1 MISSHLNSLNARERQ
16 REMIAQADRYR
27 LARQLRD
34 LTRASRLADPTQLAG
49 STRLADST
57 RGPRRAGLGWAVL
70 ARLLPRYRT
79 AR

>member
-16 REMIAQADRYR
+16 REMIAQADRHR

-34 LTRASRLADPTQLAG
+34 VTRASRLVGPA
-49 STRLADST
+49 
-57 RGPRRAGLGWAVL
+57 RGPRRGISGAAVI
-70 ARLLPRYRT
+70 ARLLPRYRA

>member
-34 LTRASRLADPTQLAG
+34 LTRASRLAGPTQLAG
-49 STRLADST
+49 PT
-57 RGPRRAGLGWAVL
+57 RGLRRAGLGAAVL
-70 ARLLPRYRT
+70 GRLLPRYRT

>member
-16 REMIAQADRYR
+16 REMIAQADRHR
-27 LARQLRD
+27 LARQLRNV
-34 LTRASRLADPTQLAG
+34 TRASRLIGP
-49 STRLADST
+49 T
-57 RGPRRAGLGWAVL
+57 RGPRQAGLGAAVL

>member
-16 REMIAQADRYR
+16 REMIAQADRHR

-34 LTRASRLADPTQLAG
+34 VTRASRRGGQTGGP
-49 STRLADST
+49 T
-57 RGPRRAGLGWAVL
+57 RGPRRAGLGAALL

>member
-1 MISSHLNSLNARERQ
+1 MISSNLHRLHAHERQ
-16 REMIAQADRYR
+16 REMIAQADRQR

-34 LTRASRLADPTQLAG
+34 VARASRRPGPPRG
-49 STRLADST
+49 S
-57 RGPRRAGLGWAVL
+57 RRAGLGAAVL

>member
-16 REMIAQADRYR
+16 REMIAQADRHR

-34 LTRASRLADPTQLAG
+34 VTRASRLVGPAQ
-49 STRLADST
+49 
-57 RGPRRAGLGWAVL
+57 GPRRGILVAAVL
-70 ARLLPRYRT
+70 ARLLPRYRA

>member
-1 MISSHLNSLNARERQ
+1 MISSHLHNLNARERQ
-16 REMIAQADRYR
+16 REMIAQADRHR

-34 LTRASRLADPTQLAG
+34 VTRASRLAGPA
-49 STRLADST
+49 R
-57 RGPRRAGLGWAVL
+57 RPRRGILGAAMR

>member
-34 LTRASRLADPTQLAG
+34 LTRASQLAG
-49 STRLADST
+49 ST
-57 RGPRRAGLGWAVL
+57 RGPRRAGLGAAVL

>member
-16 REMIAQADRYR
+16 REMIAQADRHR

-34 LTRASRLADPTQLAG
+34 LTRASRLAGRPGA
-49 STRLADST
+49 
-57 RGPRRAGLGWAVL
+57 RAWPGLGAAVL

>member
-16 REMIAQADRYR
+16 REMIAQADRQR

-34 LTRASRLADPTQLAG
+34 VTRASRLVGPI
-49 STRLADST
+49 
-57 RGPRRAGLGWAVL
+57 RGPRRGNLGAAMR

>member
-16 REMIAQADRYR
+16 REMIAQADRHR

-34 LTRASRLADPTQLAG
+34 LTRASRHVGP
-49 STRLADST
+49 T
-57 RGPRRAGLGWAVL
+57 RGPRRAGLGAAVL

>member
-16 REMIAQADRYR
+16 REMIAQADRHR

-34 LTRASRLADPTQLAG
+34 VTRASRLVGPA
-49 STRLADST
+49 
-57 RGPRRAGLGWAVL
+57 RGPRRGILGAAVL
-70 ARLLPRYRT
+70 ARLLPRYWA

>member
-16 REMIAQADRYR
+16 REMIAQADRHR
-27 LARQLRD
+27 LARQLRNV
-34 LTRASRLADPTQLAG
+34 TRASRLPGPA
-49 STRLADST
+49 
-57 RGPRRAGLGWAVL
+57 RGPRRAGLGAAVL

>member
-16 REMIAQADRYR
+16 REMIAQADRHR
-27 LARQLRD
+27 LARQLRN
-34 LTRASRLADPTQLAG
+34 LTRASRLP
-49 STRLADST
+49 RPT
-57 RGPRRAGLGWAVL
+57 RGPRRAGLGAAML

>member
-1 MISSHLNSLNARERQ
+1 MISSNLHSLHARERQ
-16 REMIAQADRYR
+16 REMIAQADRHR

-34 LTRASRLADPTQLAG
+34 VTCASWLVGP
-49 STRLADST
+49 T
-57 RGPRRAGLGWAVL
+57 RGPRRAGLGAAVL

>member
-27 LARQLRD
+27 LARQLRY
-34 LTRASRLADPTQLAG
+34 LTRASRLAG
-49 STRLADST
+49 STQIAGST
-57 RGPRRAGLGWAVL
+57 RGPRRAGLGAAVL

>member
-1 MISSHLNSLNARERQ
+1 MMSSNLHSLHARERQ
-16 REMIAQADRYR
+16 REMIAQADRHR

-34 LTRASRLADPTQLAG
+34 VTRASRLFGPA
-49 STRLADST
+49 
-57 RGPRRAGLGWAVL
+57 RGPRRGILAAAVL

>member
-16 REMIAQADRYR
+16 REMIAQADRHR

-34 LTRASRLADPTQLAG
+34 VTGASRLVGPTW
-49 STRLADST
+49 
-57 RGPRRAGLGWAVL
+57 GPRRGILGAAVL

-79 AR
+79 VR

>member
-16 REMIAQADRYR
+16 REMIAQADRHR

-34 LTRASRLADPTQLAG
+34 RTRASRPVGPTW
-49 STRLADST
+49 
-57 RGPRRAGLGWAVL
+57 GPRRAGLGAAVL